1 MRLTIPSCSHQFR
14 PSPPALLRWR
24 LCRRRA
30 HRPSAHRWLLVG
42 EIVAVGLLLTGAAA
56 WAETTHVHA
65 VAPTLEVVLTN
76 ARNWIMGILAL
87 VATVFLTVGGLR
99 YLMAGGN
106 PGEVEKAKQAF
117 KSAGI
122 GFGLTALAPVVV
134 EILRGILGM

>member
-1 MRLTIPSCSHQFR
+1 M
-14 PSPPALLRWR
+14 A
-24 LCRRRA
+24 A
-30 HRPSAHRWLLVG
+30 
-42 EIVAVGLLLTGAAA
+42 GLLLPGSAA
-56 WAETTHVHA
+56 WAETTHVLA

-134 EILRGILGM
+134 EILRQILGM

>member
-1 MRLTIPSCSHQFR
+1 MP
-14 PSPPALLRWR
+14 
-24 LCRRRA
+24 
-30 HRPSAHRWLLVG
+30 VV
-42 EIVAVGLLLTGAAA
+42 EIVAVGLVLTGSAAQ
-56 WAETTHVHA
+56 AETTHVLA
-65 VAPTLEVVLTN
+65 LAPNLEVVLTN